1 MKVKELMTPYPASCT
16 MESDLATAAGM
27 MWENDCG
34 ALPVLSESGE
44 VVGLITDRDIC
55 MAAVLSNQ
63 SLPMLSVADVI
74 SQDVVACGPEDD
86 VHAAL
91 ALMQENRIRRLPV
104 VTSNK
109 TLVGILSMNDVVL
122 RAEPANDKQKPELS
136 FVEVVNTYK
145 AICAHPLPMETSSA
159 ASA

>member
-1 MKVKELMTPYPASCT
+1 MKVKELMTPKPATCT
-16 MESDLATAAGM
+16 IEHDLATAAGL

-34 ALPVLSESGE
+34 ALPVVSDTGE

-74 SQDVVACGPEDD
+74 SQDVVTCGPDDD

-91 ALMQENRIRRLPV
+91 ALMQENRVRRLPV
-104 VTSNK
+104 IAADR
-109 TLVGILSMNDVVL
+109 TLAGILSMNDVVM
-122 RAEPANDKQKPELS
+122 RAEPVNDKKKPELS
-136 FVEVVNTYK
+136 FVDVVNTYK
-145 AICAHPLPMETSSA
+145 AICAHPLPVETSSA